1 MEIFKTDKKMKTLS
15 IIAVVLG
22 LGFVSPCAAQKY
34 NDSLLEGARG
44 NVKTITDDGW
54 TYEYDRDGQLVSYS
68 LGDTEY
74 GFQIKRNAQNEAV
87 SFALYKD
94 SECTQFI
101 YKKDCEY
108 NGEGNIV
115 TERVYVSDDMKNT
128 TLYYY
133 NLEGLQIQ
141 AEYYVDGKLGSVSKY
156 IDIQCDQKGNW
167 ISRKVESK
175 RPKKMKKNYRIETRK
190 ITYWD

>member
-1 MEIFKTDKKMKTLS
+1 MKTLS
-15 IIAVVLG
+15 IIAVVLA
-22 LGFVSPCAAQKY
+22 LGIVSPCAAQVY

-68 LGDTEY
+68 LEDTEY

-94 SECTQFI
+94 AECSQFI

-156 IDIQCDQKGNW
+156 TDIQCDQKGNW

-175 RPKKMKKNYRIETRK
+175 QPKKKKKDYKIETRK